1 MSANT
6 EGCSSRESRWITPS
20 VVIPPR
26 LQMGM
31 VTPAECMMDEVTA
44 AAVTERVQEDG
55 QVVMDVTASK
65 VTENLLPPL
74 LPPLPRC
81 W

>member
-1 MSANT
+1 MAANT
-6 EGCSSRESRWITPS
+6 EGCSSGESRWITPS

-31 VTPAECMMDEVTA
+31 VTPAECMMDEVTV

-65 VTENLLPPL
+65 VRN
-74 LPPLPRC
+74 
-81 W
+81 